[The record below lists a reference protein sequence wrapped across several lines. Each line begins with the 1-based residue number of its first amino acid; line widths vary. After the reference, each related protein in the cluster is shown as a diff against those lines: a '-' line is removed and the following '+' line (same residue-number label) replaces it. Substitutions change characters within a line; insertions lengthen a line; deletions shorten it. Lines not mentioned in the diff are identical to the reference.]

1 MTHRAATA
9 KLALRSTWPML
20 AVLGGCVAALAGA
33 EAAAAFL
40 APVPAAGSEGVLLL
54 GLLGCY
60 LLGPEAGARAF
71 AALALVPVLR
81 LSSLALTIADPVV
94 FLLVSGTPAL
104 VGVILAARALE
115 LPGVLALWQIGLRSQ
130 WHVALGALSLAA
142 LAAPTLDLAPLSHQ
156 RAFPALAI
164 AALVVFVFAGVLE
177 EMVFRGMIQ
186 GALDPLLGGWSI
198 AVADVLFAATYLGA
212 GSPRYTVFMA
222 AFGMACG
229 WWVRQTG
236 SLAGV
241 AIGHGL
247 LAVWLL
253 VLSPGLT

>member
-9 KLALRSTWPML
+9 QLALRTTWP
-20 AVLGGCVAALAGA
+20 VLTALGLYVAALAGA
-33 EAAAAFL
+33 EAVAAFV
-40 APVPAAGSEGVLLL
+40 APVPAAGIEGIILL

-60 LLGPEAGARAF
+60 LIGAGAGARVF
-71 AALALVPVLR
+71 AALGLIPVLR
-81 LSSLALTIADPVV
+81 LSSLALTTAHPVASLV
-94 FLLVSGTPAL
+94 VSGTPLL
-104 VGVILAARALE
+104 VGVVLAARALD

-130 WHVALGALSLAA
+130 WHVALGAIILAA
-142 LAAPTLDLAPLSHQ
+142 LAAPALRLVPVTHQ

-164 AALVVFVFAGVLE
+164 AALAVFVFAGVLE
-177 EMVFRGMIQ
+177 EMIFRGMIQ

-198 AVADVLFAATYLGA
+198 AVADVLFAATYIGS
-212 GSPRYTVFMA
+212 GSPRYTLFMA

-229 WWVRQTG
+229 WWVRRTG

-247 LAVWLL
+247 LAAWLL
-253 VLSPGLT
+253 VLAPGLA